1 MVTKLSEAEFQEL
14 IQKEQGLILIDFYAD
29 WCGPCKMMAPLV
41 DRIAAEYEGKLII
54 GKVNTDE
61 APKLAV
67 TYNIMSIPTLML
79 FRSGQPVDM
88 AVGMQSAAELKA
100 LIDKNL

>member
-1 MVTKLSEAEFQEL
+1 MAVKVSEAEFQEL

-41 DRIAAEYEGKLII
+41 DQIATEYEGKLTV

-61 APKLAV
+61 AQKAAFK
-67 TYNIMSIPTLML
+67 YNIMSIPTLML
-79 FRSGQPVDM
+79 FKNGQPVDM
-88 AVGMQSAAELKA
+88 AVGVQSAAELRE

>member
-1 MVTKLSEAEFQEL
+1 MAAKVSEAEFQEL

-41 DRIAAEYEGKLII
+41 DQIATEYEGKLTV

-61 APKLAV
+61 AQKVAFK
-67 TYNIMSIPTLML
+67 YNIMSIPTFML
-79 FRSGQPVDM
+79 FKNGQPVDM
-88 AVGMQSAAELKA
+88 AVGVQSAAELRE

>member
-41 DRIAAEYEGKLII
+41 DQIAEEYEGKLNV

-61 APKLAV
+61 AQKLAV
-67 TYNIMSIPTLML
+67 MYNIMSIPTLML
-79 FRSGQPVDM
+79 FRGGQPVDM

>member
-1 MVTKLSEAEFQEL
+1 MAAKLSETEFQEL
-14 IQKEQGLILIDFYAD
+14 VEKEQGLILIDFYAD

-41 DRIAAEYEGKLII
+41 DQIAAEYEGRLIV

-61 APKLAV
+61 AQKTAIK
-67 TYNIMSIPTLML
+67 YNIMSIPTLML
-79 FRSGQPVDM
+79 FKGGQPVDM
-88 AVGMQSAAELKA
+88 AVGMQSAAEFRA